1 MDFIKKTLIEK
12 GWSDDKKYCVVDKNG
27 NKYLYRV
34 SNVEQIDKKKE
45 EFDMMK
51 KVFDLGVPICEPLKF
66 GVNEEGVF
74 SIQEWIE
81 GTMAIDT
88 IPYLSDTEQYVY
100 GLNAGQYLKKIH
112 SIPAPKQIED
122 WESRFNR
129 KIDSKIEKYLNCP
142 FKYDEGE
149 IFIEYI
155 TSHQQLLKNRP
166 QCFQHGDYHLGNM
179 IIDAD
184 KKLRIIDFNRF
195 DYGDPI
201 DEFNRFFWCVE
212 RSSIFSSGLINGYFD
227 HQVPESFWK
236 LFALYVLVNT
246 ISSLE
251 WSIKFGQKEVDTM
264 IHQAKEVNKWYDSMK
279 NIIPNW
285 YFKGYFLQKI
295 DNLYFKMKNFYDFSF
310 LKKFGSVFKV
320 FDDQD
325 SGNICFGIKQG
336 EKRLFVKFA
345 GSQTDQYDGNP
356 KDAIKRLKSC
366 LPIYQDLKHPNLIKF
381 IKAENVGNGFAM
393 IFDWADGECMGRMY
407 PASRKK
413 FLEMKTE
420 IKLKVFNDVLSFFQY
435 IVSQNYVAIDF
446 YDGSIM
452 YDFDKNRTTI
462 CDIDF
467 FRKMPFKNEMGRLYG
482 SSLFQS
488 PEEYQLGAIIDEITN
503 VYTIGAT
510 AFAFFSNF
518 DRTGQDWILS
528 KKLYD
533 IALKAVSDERDKRQQ
548 SIQDFINEWNN
559 ALRGGGY

>member
-1 MDFIKKTLIEK
+1 
-12 GWSDDKKYCVVDKNG
+12 
-27 NKYLYRV
+27 
-34 SNVEQIDKKKE
+34 
-45 EFDMMK
+45 
-51 KVFDLGVPICEPLKF
+51 
-66 GVNEEGVF
+66 
-74 SIQEWIE
+74 
-81 GTMAIDT
+81 
-88 IPYLSDTEQYVY
+88 
-100 GLNAGQYLKKIH
+100 
-112 SIPAPKQIED
+112 
-122 WESRFNR
+122 
-129 KIDSKIEKYLNCP
+129 
-142 FKYDEGE
+142 
-149 IFIEYI
+149 
-155 TSHQQLLKNRP
+155 
-166 QCFQHGDYHLGNM
+166 
-179 IIDAD
+179 
-184 KKLRIIDFNRF
+184 
-195 DYGDPI
+195 
-201 DEFNRFFWCVE
+201 
-212 RSSIFSSGLINGYFD
+212 
-227 HQVPESFWK
+227 
-236 LFALYVLVNT
+236 
-246 ISSLE
+246 
-251 WSIKFGQKEVDTM
+251 M

-310 LKKFGSVFKV
+310 LKKYGSVFKV

-356 KDAIKRLKSC
+356 KDAIERLKSC

-393 IFDWADGECMGRMY
+393 IFDWDDGECMGRMY

-420 IKLKVFNDVLSFFQY
+420 IKLKVFSDVLSFFQY

-452 YDFDKNRTTI
+452 YDFDKNKTTI

-533 IALKAVSDERDKRQQ
+533 IALKAVSDERGKRQQ

-559 ALRGGGY
+559 ALKDGGY